1 MTEQRIAKPENACLL
16 VKLEGDPMSY
26 AVSLPT
32 DAMLMLVNVAEGLSE
47 RHVLTLVEFPGVEFK
62 SSVSQRLAP
71 TKKPI
76 VYAKTNIIA
85 REFAK
90 TKDWNPTQWQFANCR
105 EHLQG
110 LQGQVGLN
118 ESRELYL
125 VCSSMTATEVFETRA
140 EARARRFK
148 VIEVSL

>member
-1 MTEQRIAKPENACLL
+1 MTDQQRTAKPENACLL
-16 VKLEGDPMSY
+16 VKLEGDPMTY

-76 VYAKTNIIA
+76 VYAKTQFIA

-90 TKDWNPTQWQFANCR
+90 TKDWNPTQWQFANTP
-105 EHLQG
+105 EHLK
-110 LQGQVGLN
+110 GQVGLN

-125 VCSSMTATEVFETRA
+125 VLDAMTATDVMNLHV